1 MLAASV
7 DFRNYFS
14 IGERDRLISPPMNL
28 AGADHVALYFEHAY
42 AQYWAGVTDSL
53 IVYVSTDCGE
63 TWIRIYEGGENGNG
77 SFGTHP
83 ITTDGFQP
91 QEPADWCL
99 EGFGAQCNSISL
111 DEWAAYD
118 NVKIMFETSSFFG
131 NPIYID
137 NIMVD
142 VYADLDETGSSVV
155 LSGIYPNPSHGEITI
170 ELPASNQPMMI
181 DIYDLMGKNV
191 YTEQLQPGSSRTT
204 RKIDLGKL
212 PGGVYFLVLNN
223 GNEKATEKLLLY

>member
-1 MLAASV
+1 M
-7 DFRNYFS
+7 
-14 IGERDRLISPPMNL
+14 
-28 AGADHVALYFEHAY
+28 
-42 AQYWAGVTDSL
+42 
-53 IVYVSTDCGE
+53 
-63 TWIRIYEGGENGNG
+63 
-77 SFGTHP
+77 
-83 ITTDGFQP
+83 
-91 QEPADWCL
+91 
-99 EGFGAQCNSISL
+99 